1 MYRVTNHRADK
12 IKVGGYSIKRGQ
24 SILVSSSVIT
34 NAKLARLVARG
45 KASISRVEQEP
56 MVKLGVVPEPVVE
69 LPAPEPVV
77 EAPAPEPVVET
88 PAPEPA
94 PEPAPAPVVGNT
106 VEEEPAKP
114 TIKRRTRRKSASKKE
129 D

>member
-24 SILVSSSVIT
+24 SILVSSSAIT
-34 NAKLARLVARG
+34 NSKLARLVARG
-45 KASISRVEQEP
+45 KASISRVDQEP
-56 MVKLGVVPEPVVE
+56 MVKLGVVPAPVVE
-69 LPAPEPVV
+69 KPKPAPEPVV
-77 EAPAPEPVVET
+77 EKPKPAPEPVVEKPK
-88 PAPEPA
+88 PAPEP
-94 PEPAPAPVVGNT
+94 VVEKP

>member
-1 MYRVTNHRADK
+1 MYRVTNNRADK

-24 SILVSSSVIT
+24 SILVSSSAIT
-34 NAKLARLVARG
+34 NPKLARLVARG
-45 KASISRVEQEP
+45 KASISRVDQEP

-69 LPAPEPVV
+69 VVPEPVV
-77 EAPAPEPVVET
+77 EVVPEPVVEVV
-88 PAPEPA
+88 PEPVVEVV
-94 PEPAPAPVVGNT
+94 PEPVVENT
-106 VEEEPAKP
+106 VEENTAKP